1 MANPFLMAILNLSHG
16 AVLKEKGPKH
26 VLGKYLRPSSHPW
39 LPKFAPQ
46 RPVSQFGYENFFFS
60 TVWLLQEICTN
71 WHFQK
76 AVGVTPWFLLR
87 KALVKDNQSYR
98 NSSAVNKSGK

>member
-46 RPVSQFGYENFFFS
+46 RPVSQFGYETFFLAQSGFCKKYAQIGIFRK
-60 TVWLLQEICTN
+60 LLE
-71 WHFQK
+71 
-76 AVGVTPWFLLR
+76 
-87 KALVKDNQSYR
+87 
-98 NSSAVNKSGK
+98 